1 MWSIIGDGSLPWEG
15 VCGLPIEGCL
25 AWRGE
30 ECGVLCVVGGDI
42 INKPRLVMSPFPP
55 THPHRKSGKPS
66 RGGTTHNCSAWYRY
80 RYLVCQIFTAKKH
93 EVFSASSADA
103 ERIHT
108 RGSSPPRLLGAA
120 RHESRREARGA
131 SRLVHR
137 RLGVAH
143 WRLGVADRGRID
155 LVALDSA
162 TEWIL
167 EKFDSNQFQRQE
179 WVACRP

>member
-1 MWSIIGDGSLPWEG
+1 M
-15 VCGLPIEGCL
+15 PIEGSL

-42 INKPRLVMSPFPP
+42 INKPRLVMSPSPP
-55 THPHRKSGKPS
+55 PHRKSGKPS
-66 RGGTTHNCSAWYRY
+66 RGGTTHKCVCDPLSAWYRY
-80 RYLVCQIFTAKKH
+80 LVCLQICTAKKH
-93 EVFSASSADA
+93 EVISASCAGA

-143 WRLGVADRGRID
+143 WRLGVADRSRID

-162 TEWIL
+162 TEWISGIVRV
-167 EKFDSNQFQRQE
+167 DGHPVDDGSRDPGSRDGN
-179 WVACRP
+179 